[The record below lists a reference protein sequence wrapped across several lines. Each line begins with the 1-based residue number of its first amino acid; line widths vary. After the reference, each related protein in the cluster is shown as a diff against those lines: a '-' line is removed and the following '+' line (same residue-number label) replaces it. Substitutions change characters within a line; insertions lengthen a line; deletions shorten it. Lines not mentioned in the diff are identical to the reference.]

1 MKKRT
6 IFLSLSVL
14 LAAVLLLVG
23 LWLGL
28 REGNRAEEPA
38 EPVVT
43 EAVSV
48 AASSA
53 EESEEV
59 REAVSVSVE
68 IPEETSVEES
78 MEPSE
83 EMSEVQEEEMP
94 VAPTAP
100 PVQREASV
108 VITSPASDATPV
120 PSTTPDPV
128 ETPAPASVPSTVPAT
143 LPSPTPVA
151 TVAPAQHEHTY
162 EKVYWYG
169 TPSCAT
175 ANNYYNLICTGCGE
189 NGGDGEDTVAHTPK
203 STSYESVDGCRIY
216 RIVEAYCE
224 VCEAD
229 LGREET
235 FLREEHDWLAGM
247 TDPVWN
253 EELQDFVSREITYCG
268 KCYREK

>member
-6 IFLSLSVL
+6 SFVSLCVL

-28 REGNRAEEPA
+28 RDGNRTEEAAETA
-38 EPVVT
+38 VT
-43 EAVSV
+43 
-48 AASSA
+48 
-53 EESEEV
+53 
-59 REAVSVSVE
+59 VSVE

-78 MEPSE
+78 MESSE
-83 EMSEVQEEEMP
+83 EMSEVQEEESP
-94 VAPTAP
+94 VVPTAP
-100 PVQREASV
+100 PVQSEAPTVTASPV
-108 VITSPASDATPV
+108 PAETPVPTVTTSPAPAATPV
-120 PSTTPDPV
+120 PLMTPAPATTQ
-128 ETPAPASVPSTVPAT
+128 APASVPSAVPAASS
-143 LPSPTPVA
+143 SPTPVA
-151 TVAPAQHEHTY
+151 TPAPVQHEHTY

-203 STSYESVDGCRIY
+203 STSYESADGCRIY

-235 FLREEHDWLAGM
+235 FLREEHDWMAGM